1 MNKLII
7 DALTFDIKDTENVLS
22 ALERH
27 NYADVFVGCRHG
39 GCGLCKIQIIA
50 GNYDLLKMSA
60 EYISNEDIENKIA
73 LACCVIPKTD
83 LKIKILGG
91 K

>member
-1 MNKLII
+1 MSKLII
-7 DALTFDIKDTENVLS
+7 DDLSFDIKGNEDVLS
-22 ALERH
+22 TLERN
-27 NYADVFVGCRHG
+27 NYAGIFVGCRRG

-50 GNYDLLKMSA
+50 GDYDLLKMSA
-60 EYISNEDIENKIA
+60 DYISIEDIKNKIA